1 MKERDWSK
9 ELAKID
15 KKMASMS
22 DEELAPREISRA
34 SEPRTG
40 GGAAPAK
47 PPKAGTKAGTKATTP
62 AKPGAAKQ
70 EPPARKARPET
81 VAFGV
86 FARLTLSV
94 ILGLAILVWPYE
106 ARCGFG
112 LAAYLGA
119 VAVVA
124 ISGGWS
130 AVWTWRHR
138 AARAHILSLLIL
150 LWGLVLGSLEVLP
163 RVGYAKPDMRHP
175 ATWVCR

>member
-1 MKERDWSK
+1 MAERDWSK

-15 KKMASMS
+15 KKIASKA
-22 DEELAPREISRA
+22 DAEEAPRDIARA
-34 SEPRTG
+34 SEPRTSA
-40 GGAAPAK
+40 GA
-47 PPKAGTKAGTKATTP
+47 TP
-62 AKPGAAKQ
+62 AKGTGAAGPPGKPGKSGGTAKQ
-70 EPPARKARPET
+70 EPPARKAHTESGLFG
-81 VAFGV
+81 AFGV
-86 FARLTLSV
+86 YFRLTLSV

-150 LWGLVLGSLEVLP
+150 LWGLVLGSIVILP
-163 RVGYAKPDMRHP
+163 RIGYAKPDLRHP
-175 ATWVCR
+175 ATWVCP